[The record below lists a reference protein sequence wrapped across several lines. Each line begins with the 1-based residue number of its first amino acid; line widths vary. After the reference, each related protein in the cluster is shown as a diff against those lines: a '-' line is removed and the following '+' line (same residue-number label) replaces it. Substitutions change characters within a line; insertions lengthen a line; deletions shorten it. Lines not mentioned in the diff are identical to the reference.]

1 MSKQSATQRLQTP
14 PNARGRTAKT
24 TKPDPNA
31 GPTPTEGKVL
41 QERLTEANRPIGLG
55 GGKKRGDRRDMS
67 PHYTGNDKHAA
78 RGNTE
83 RRDVKTRKR

>member
-1 MSKQSATQRLQTP
+1 MSKQRTIQRLETP
-14 PNARGRTAKT
+14 PEARGRTAKT
-24 TKPDPNA
+24 TKPDLNA

-41 QERLTEANRPIGLG
+41 QERSTEANRAMGPGS
-55 GGKKRGDRRDMS
+55 GKKRGDRRDMS
-67 PHYTGNDKHAA
+67 PYYTGSDKHAA